1 MRQIITKEKYM
12 TFEEQFAADMK
23 KNRMEWNLER
33 ARAGDRFSIY
43 QLKCLLSNESP
54 CTDETDHN

>member
-12 TFEEQFAADMK
+12 TFEEKFAEDMK
-23 KNRMEWNLER
+23 KHRMEWNLER

-43 QLKCLLSNESP
+43 QLKCLLSNE
-54 CTDETDHN
+54 